1 MTDWDKCLRHS
12 QQILSVIVEAS
23 FTTMMIQS
31 TFYQLLKH
39 IAWLAQ
45 MKHFI
50 DDTEYGAVYTGYLTP
65 SGHLPGT
72 AAP

>member
-1 MTDWDKCLRHS
+1 MFEAQPANSVRYCRGFIHHNDDTKYF
-12 QQILSVIVEAS
+12 LSA
-23 FTTMMIQS
+23 FKT
-31 TFYQLLKH
+31 H

-50 DDTEYGAVYTGYLTP
+50 DDSEYGAVYTGYLTP